1 MRNNDKTKL
10 HENLKQEIRSLLI
23 SSPKTKYGGLSGS
36 LLYSDYKKLNSG
48 KEIPY
53 GELGFHSFLALLRS
67 MPDVVRIEYKE
78 NSPSYRVHPV
88 YDETTAHIQKM
99 VFEQRD
105 KYEYQNQLYSQNWY
119 SNNDI
124 RQNKLISLNFYNN
137 RQRPFL
143 YNTFS
148 RYTLN
153 NYGSHFSNNFHPN
166 IPQKLFISN
175 EGRKQ
180 FSFQPYLL
188 VTSTHDDDK
197 KINFQSINKLT
208 SINNHKNE
216 LEETPPNFDLND
228 YHLSESIEQDT
239 DEQTN
244 NNSTINHQI

>member
-148 RYTLN
+148 R
-153 NYGSHFSNNFHPN
+153 F
-166 IPQKLFISN
+166 PQKLFISN

-244 NNSTINHQI
+244 NNSTINHQIG